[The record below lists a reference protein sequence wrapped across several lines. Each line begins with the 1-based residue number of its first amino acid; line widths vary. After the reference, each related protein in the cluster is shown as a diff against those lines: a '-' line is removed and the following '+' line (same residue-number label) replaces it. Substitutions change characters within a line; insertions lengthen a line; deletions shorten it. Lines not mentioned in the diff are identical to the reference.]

1 MNKAAAKDKAVLAA
15 LTKFQED
22 NWEFR
27 SHPTGTWSISDR
39 DWLMANSLR
48 FALVGIT
55 IIIGANV
62 LLAVRDSK
70 GLKMLQERN
79 EQICQIDPTVCQ

>member
-1 MNKAAAKDKAVLAA
+1 MISLSEVTPLV
-15 LTKFQED
+15 
-22 NWEFR
+22 
-27 SHPTGTWSISDR
+27 TGLSLIGIR
-39 DWLMANSLR
+39 PMANSLR

-62 LLAVRDSK
+62 LLAVRDSN

-79 EQICQIDPTVCQ
+79 DQICQIDPTVCQ

>member
-1 MNKAAAKDKAVLAA
+1 LFQIIKFVAIGHPMPYIRYMNKSHSQMFDSQLRPYFNGNVLMNKAAAKDQAVLAA

-39 DWLMANSLR
+39 D
-48 FALVGIT
+48 
-55 IIIGANV
+55 
-62 LLAVRDSK
+62 
-70 GLKMLQERN
+70 
-79 EQICQIDPTVCQ
+79 